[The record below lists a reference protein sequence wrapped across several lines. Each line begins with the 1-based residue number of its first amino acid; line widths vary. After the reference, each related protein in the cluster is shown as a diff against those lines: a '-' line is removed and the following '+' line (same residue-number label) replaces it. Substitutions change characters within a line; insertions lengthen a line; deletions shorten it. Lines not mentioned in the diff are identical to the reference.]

1 MVWET
6 KTNMLLL
13 NVKSDILDY
22 VIDKVQDTIDT
33 LVDYTIYQY
42 KRKFG
47 DIDEYE
53 KEWIRLHIERDMISA
68 FETWTKS
75 TDTLLDFNVA
85 GNVNSIIT
93 FGCVIRRDNQN
104 YMFNTNIIWTGLRWR
119 NNYFNYLTK
128 STLEHTKRKDMTQR
142 YNKKILALVN
152 RKNLEN
158 KIYFTELNWN
168 RVKCNILLAESK
180 SKGEIIRS
188 QKQEWH
194 DMRALTW
201 KQAIDLGLDVA
212 YESEAEFNL
221 IKEKAI
227 DYALEKFREFHIK
240 RPREIVTALE
250 TELEILKNKLKTL
263 PK

>member
-22 VIDKVQDTIDT
+22 VIDKVQDTLET

-42 KRKFG
+42 KKKFVE
-47 DIDEYE
+47 IDEYE
-53 KEWIRLHIERDMISA
+53 KEWIRLHIERDMIST
-68 FETWTKS
+68 FETCTKS
-75 TDTLLDFNVA
+75 TDTLIDFKVT
-85 GNVNSIIT
+85 GDVNSIIT
-93 FGCVIRRDNQN
+93 FECIIRRDNKD
-104 YMFNTNIIWTGLRWR
+104 YMFNTNIIWTGLKWR
-119 NNYFNYLTK
+119 NNYFNYLSK
-128 STLEHTKRKDMTQR
+128 STLDNINRKDMTDR
-142 YNKKILALVN
+142 YNKRILYLEN

-168 RVKCNILLAESK
+168 RVKCNILVAESK

-201 KQAIDLGLDVA
+201 KQAIELGLDLA
-212 YESEAEFNL
+212 YESESEFNL
-221 IKEKAI
+221 IKEKSV

-240 RPREIVTALE
+240 RPREIVDVLE
-250 TELEILKNKLKTL
+250 SELKILKDKLKTL